1 MTQTRVL
8 LVPARAHISTLRSI
22 NSGTS
27 HMKRK
32 RVVNPASPLP
42 KINNLGGNSRAEAGV
57 GVVVEVDLVLHTT
70 PSLPVVPNHINDNQ
84 YLLSPPVVL
93 SSSLGDL
100 NLVSSESKGTFPE
113 TVNLHVV
120 LPAPSVK
127 GLLQKKNVRPS
138 HSQIEIKS
146 VNSALSVNQCLFAP
160 NVTNAPCV
168 AKNPPVGGRLQLFWQ
183 VWLSLGSNPRVVSI
197 LREGYQLPFKERPP
211 LARFPV
217 IVSGSL
223 NPSRNKNLSEALHS
237 LGQKQTIEKVSVQS
251 SLGFYNRLF
260 LVPKPNG
267 KWRPILDLSQ
277 LNLYLAPA
285 TFKMETPETIRLSLQ
300 QGEWVSSLDFS
311 DAYFHI
317 PINHRSRKYLGFHL
331 KGQTFQ
337 FTALPFGLSTAPL
350 EFTKVVKEVKLVA
363 QSRGIRIHQYLDDWL
378 LKAPCR
384 EICLRHTQ
392 ILLDLCRSLGWVV
405 NMDKSELVPQQ
416 TFDFVGYHFDLSQG
430 LVKPTQDRWRSLS
443 QPSPGT
449 GMLLSQAVHVFDR
462 PSDSNRKTSSIGAAA
477 YEAHSMAPEKALA
490 CPGISG
496 KCHSNSFIS
505 PCTSKV
511 VVGPG

>member
-1 MTQTRVL
+1 M
-8 LVPARAHISTLRSI
+8 
-22 NSGTS
+22 
-27 HMKRK
+27 
-32 RVVNPASPLP
+32 
-42 KINNLGGNSRAEAGV
+42 
-57 GVVVEVDLVLHTT
+57 
-70 PSLPVVPNHINDNQ
+70 
-84 YLLSPPVVL
+84 L

-100 NLVSSESKGTFPE
+100 NLVSSANKGTFPE

-127 GLLQKKNVRPS
+127 GLLQKKIVRPS

-168 AKNPPVGGRLQLFWQ
+168 AKDPPVGGRLQLFWQ

-217 IVSGSL
+217 IVSGSS
-223 NPSRNKNLSEALHS
+223 NPLRNKNLNEALHS
-237 LGQKQTIEKVSVQS
+237 LGQKQAIEKVSVQS
-251 SLGFYNRLF
+251 SQGFYNRLF

-300 QGEWVSSLDFS
+300 QGEWVTSLDFS

-317 PINHRSRKYLGFHL
+317 PISHRSRKYLRFHI
-331 KGQTFQ
+331 KRQTFQ

-350 EFTKVVKEVKLVA
+350 EFTKVVKEVKLMA
-363 QSRGIRIHQYLDDWL
+363 QAWGIRIHQYLDDWL
-378 LKAPCR
+378 LRAPCQ
-384 EICLRHTQ
+384 EMCLRHTRT
-392 ILLDLCRSLGWVV
+392 LLDLCRSLGWVV
-405 NMDKSELVPQQ
+405 NMDKSELIPQQ

-430 LVKPTQDRWRSLS
+430 LVKPTQERWRFF
-443 QPSPGT
+443 P
-449 GMLLSQAVHVFDR
+449 R
-462 PSDSNRKTSSIGAAA
+462 NSIFSWGCN
-477 YEAHSMAPEKALA
+477 LA
-490 CPGISG
+490 QSG
-496 KCHSNSFIS
+496 NS
-505 PCTSKV
+505 CL
-511 VVGPG
+511 